1 MLLENRAAGRTHS
14 VTRGV
19 HIFEKPCC
27 REIRAM
33 GGRVMRGLPVSAS
46 QKNACTY
53 VVGMQLYSGTKNVEI
68 VELCHFEKSRIL
80 FKNEFVYSGGLYE
93 ANFKIKKLS

>member
-1 MLLENRAAGRTHS
+1 MFLIRYLLLENRAAGRTHS

-33 GGRVMRGLPVSAS
+33 GGRVMRGLPVW
-46 QKNACTY
+46 Y
-53 VVGMQLYSGTKNVEI
+53 Y
-68 VELCHFEKSRIL
+68 
-80 FKNEFVYSGGLYE
+80 
-93 ANFKIKKLS
+93 ANIKKSAKNRNESIIFRFLLMCD

>member
-1 MLLENRAAGRTHS
+1 MFLIRYLLLENRAAGRTHS

-33 GGRVMRGLPVSAS
+33 GGRVMRGLPVVSNRS
-46 QKNACTY
+46 QEVINKDSEKYCKKFLADWLIFYETSIFWLFFDFLRLTY
-53 VVGMQLYSGTKNVEI
+53 
-68 VELCHFEKSRIL
+68 IL
-80 FKNEFVYSGGLYE
+80 FYQ
-93 ANFKIKKLS
+93 AA

>member
-1 MLLENRAAGRTHS
+1 MRILCHFLSYFFLIRYLLLENRAAGRTHS

-33 GGRVMRGLPVSAS
+33 GGRVMRGLPVSA
-46 QKNACTY
+46 K
-53 VVGMQLYSGTKNVEI
+53 
-68 VELCHFEKSRIL
+68 RI
-80 FKNEFVYSGGLYE
+80 SM
-93 ANFKIKKLS
+93 

>member
-1 MLLENRAAGRTHS
+1 MYYKNRAAGRTPS

-33 GGRVMRGLPVSAS
+33 GGRVMRGLPVYD
-46 QKNACTY
+46 NCTRP
-53 VVGMQLYSGTKNVEI
+53 
-68 VELCHFEKSRIL
+68 F
-80 FKNEFVYSGGLYE
+80 
-93 ANFKIKKLS
+93 